1 MKLKRHDT
9 WKFDERLEELVES
22 ILEGYDQNNFFDM
35 AIWDMEDNDE
45 HHSVETILS
54 EFYDD
59 KSRGRAKKYWRTIP
73 ADQYRV
79 ALQKF
84 MKEGE
89 NFNFPESTLRD
100 WLYIMI
106 GNTMDLEIMTSLAG
120 HTEHFPSYEVEDYYK
135 ETGTDI
141 EDIDFTD
148 YYQASEFLDK
158 EGYYDWA
165 ALPDGSDAIS
175 DYGIKPLWN
184 VFQSLP
190 AEPSAS
196 EMIVAI
202 NRALDVTH
210 CRGDL
215 SSMFISGGPQTLT
228 QISNESAKAAKVRKI
243 GMKILGEKANKA
255 RDPWNLGILK

>member
-9 WKFDERLEELVES
+9 WEFDERLESLVES
-22 ILEGYDQNNFFDM
+22 ILEGYGQNNFLNVAM
-35 AIWDMEDNDE
+35 LDMEDGDE
-45 HHSVETILS
+45 YHSVENILS

-59 KSRGRAKKYWRTIP
+59 KSKGRAKRYWRTIP
-73 ADQYRV
+73 ADQYRA

-84 MKEGE
+84 MREGE

-100 WLYIMI
+100 WLYLMI

-120 HTEHFPSYEVEDYYK
+120 HTEHFPSYEVEDYYE
-135 ETGTDI
+135 ETDTDI

-148 YYQASEFLDK
+148 YEQASEFLDK

-175 DYGIKPLWN
+175 DYGLKPLWDI
-184 VFQSLP
+184 FQSIP

-228 QISNESAKAAKVRKI
+228 QISNESAKARKI
-243 GMKILGEKANKA
+243 GMKILGEKANKVH
-255 RDPWNLGILK
+255 DPWNLGLLG